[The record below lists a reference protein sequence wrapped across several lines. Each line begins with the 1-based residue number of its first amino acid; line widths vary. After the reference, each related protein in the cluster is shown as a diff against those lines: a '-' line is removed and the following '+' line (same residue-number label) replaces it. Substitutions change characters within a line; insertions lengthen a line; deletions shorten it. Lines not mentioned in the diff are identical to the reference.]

1 MAGSE
6 REKMIGVNDRALERL
21 AKARKAGESFSDV
34 ILRLSEP
41 KVASLQQ
48 RGEMDI
54 ATSDEKNLSVR
65 IIQTRCMGAES
76 CVVVAPQVFALDLK
90 NLGSFHRDRKPL
102 SMRDMAE
109 RSVDSE
115 TVVLA
120 AKSCPYK
127 AIYVKDIENG
137 ESLAGEPS

>member
-1 MAGSE
+1 MSGGE
-6 REKMIGVNDRALERL
+6 EEKTISVNEKVLERL
-21 AKARKAGESFSDV
+21 AKARKEGEGFSDV

-54 ATSDEKNLSVR
+54 ITSDEKNLSIR
-65 IIQTRCMGAES
+65 IIQSRCMGAES

-90 NLGSFHRDRKPL
+90 NLGGFRRGLKPL
-102 SMRDMAE
+102 SVKDMAQ

-127 AIYVKDIENG
+127 AIYVKDNENG